1 MGLAPLH
8 IRSSVR
14 LVTAQRL
21 VRRLCP
27 LCKETVTPTY
37 EQSTRLAR
45 SGFPTGK
52 RLSIAQGCEAC
63 VHGYLGRIGIFQVLP
78 ITKRIGDALT
88 QNADTEAIAAI
99 ASAQGLKTLLQSG
112 LQLLEDGITS
122 YDELARHVQL

>member
-1 MGLAPLH
+1 M
-8 IRSSVR
+8 
-14 LVTAQRL
+14 
-21 VRRLCP
+21 
-27 LCKETVTPTY
+27 
-37 EQSTRLAR
+37 
-45 SGFPTGK
+45 
-52 RLSIAQGCEAC
+52 
-63 VHGYLGRIGIFQVLP
+63 GRIGIFQVLP